1 MNCTGRPL
9 DHFIGH
15 KRMNSIT
22 LVVQEHFSSWVKI
35 AKCPFKNL
43 ASSSHSTEKEHIL
56 IIFPFSPPLRTSS
69 QSKLASLAR
78 ALFYSLAIHHPSLS
92 ISLPFAFKLI
102 VRTFIFAVWTER
114 TSLTMASI
122 CPDPDGSLLS
132 QFPSILLLHINSG
145 QDYLPAC
152 LSRCSRETG
161 KKRERKKEHRAFL
174 LVSLLWEPWGDNL
187 LWPYFIHVS
196 TGYSYWGMP
205 HSCRKLK
212 GIRNTHSPFLMSLEL
227 QKSRQ
232 KRNLYV
238 SAYVIYSI
246 F

>member
-35 AKCPFKNL
+35 AKRPFKNL

-161 KKRERKKEHRAFL
+161 KKKRKKERAQSLSTRQSAVRAVGWQFALTLLYSRVHRLQL
-174 LVSLLWEPWGDNL
+174 LRPAAQ
-187 LWPYFIHVS
+187 
-196 TGYSYWGMP
+196 
-205 HSCRKLK
+205 
-212 GIRNTHSPFLMSLEL
+212 L
-227 QKSRQ
+227 QKI
-232 KRNLYV
+232 KRNQKHTQPLPNV
-238 SAYVIYSI
+238 LGASEK
-246 F
+246 